1 VGTLLVRNAD
11 VLVTMDPARREIAGG
26 GVFARDGWIERV
38 GVTAELP
45 PTADDALDA
54 RGMVVT
60 PGLVNTHHHFFQTLT
75 RAMAQD
81 SELFGWLVELY
92 PVWAGLTPEHV
103 RVSTRLAL
111 AELALSGCTTAFDHH
126 YLWPAGTSVDQQFEA
141 AAGVGLRFHASRG
154 SMSLGESAGGLPPDS
169 VVEDEATILADS
181 RRVVEGF
188 HDPRPGGM
196 TRVVLAPCSPF
207 SVSTTLMRESA
218 DLARDLGVQLHT
230 HLAETRDE
238 EAFCLATFGLRP
250 IDYAESVGW
259 LADDVWFAHAVFVS
273 DADIALMVGSRT
285 GAAHCPTSNMR
296 LSSGAAPL
304 SRFLDAGVPVGL
316 GVDGS
321 ASNDT
326 SHLMAEARRA
336 LLVARL
342 MRALEQTDGLLDQ
355 EFRRWIRSIFQ
366 VHAHIVGARGQRVS
380 QRRRT

>member
-1 VGTLLVRNAD
+1 
-11 VLVTMDPARREIAGG
+11 
-26 GVFARDGWIERV
+26 
-38 GVTAELP
+38 
-45 PTADDALDA
+45 
-54 RGMVVT
+54 
-60 PGLVNTHHHFFQTLT
+60 
-75 RAMAQD
+75 
-81 SELFGWLVELY
+81 
-92 PVWAGLTPEHV
+92 
-103 RVSTRLAL
+103 
-111 AELALSGCTTAFDHH
+111 
-126 YLWPAGTSVDQQFEA
+126 
-141 AAGVGLRFHASRG
+141 
-154 SMSLGESAGGLPPDS
+154 
-169 VVEDEATILADS
+169 
-181 RRVVEGF
+181 
-188 HDPRPGGM
+188 
-196 TRVVLAPCSPF
+196 
-207 SVSTTLMRESA
+207 MRESA